1 MSSHVPAISLTPNEL
16 FVTYLTSSLLH
27 VRSLQPPAS
36 YFFNLSTTG
45 CNLFRLLFQ
54 PEDCLSTYSTPHAY
68 CIVYS
73 TSDRSSFQQAEQS
86 LQTLWKNDA
95 IRSKAVILVAN
106 KTDLVRS
113 RVVSTQG
120 KHDIQTISQL
130 HQCLAEDI
138 LLFQETPTVVS
149 WYPITLKPI

>member
-1 MSSHVPAISLTPNEL
+1 MSSHVPAISLPPNEL

-27 VRSLQPPAS
+27 VRTLKPPAS
-36 YFFNLSTTG
+36 YFFNLSNTG
-45 CNLFRLLFQ
+45 RNLFCLLFQ

-120 KHDIQTISQL
+120 KH
-130 HQCLAEDI
+130 QCLAENG

-149 WYPITLKPI
+149 